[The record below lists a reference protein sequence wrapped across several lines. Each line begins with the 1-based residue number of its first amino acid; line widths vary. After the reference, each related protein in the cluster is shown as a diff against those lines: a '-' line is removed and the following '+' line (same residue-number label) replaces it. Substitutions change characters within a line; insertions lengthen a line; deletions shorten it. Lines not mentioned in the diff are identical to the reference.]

1 MEKEHLISWL
11 TDMKRPLDPDEKWT
25 ITLKATGRR
34 SMNANAYYWVL
45 HGKLLNILRHENPR
59 LTSNDLHVRLLADYG
74 QTAIDS
80 HGNPIWL
87 LLRKD
92 IDPLGFCR
100 YLDLTK
106 VVTIDGEEYNEWRGL
121 MGSSEFDKKEMGL
134 FLSGVVAECKEQG
147 IETLS
152 PDKLYELVE
161 RWEGELSGRKKDDR

>member
-11 TDMKRPLDPDEKWT
+11 TDMKRPLDPDNKWL
-25 ITLKATGRR
+25 IVLKGTSRR
-34 SMNANAYYWVL
+34 SLTANAYYWVL
-45 HGKLLNILRHENPR
+45 HDKLLNVLRQEDPR
-59 LTSNDLHVRLLADYG
+59 ITSNELHVRLLADYG
-74 QTAIDS
+74 QTAKDAN
-80 HGNPIWL
+80 GNPICPL
-87 LLRKD
+87 LQKD

-106 VVTIDGEEYNEWRGL
+106 VTIINGVEYNEWRGL

-134 FLSGVVAECKEQG
+134 FLAGVVDECKEHH